1 MPFPTDDDPLGV
13 DDLATHRLPVAEAS
27 AAYGMFQRKV
37 DGAVTIMLNAW
48 HDLWF
53 LIISDSSTV
62 YLVNPVG
69 TRVLSTSIR
78 IGESRDEPYL

>member
-1 MPFPTDDDPLGV
+1 MDH
-13 DDLATHRLPVAEAS
+13 LATHRLPLAEAS
-27 AAYGMFQRKV
+27 AASGMFHRKA
-37 DGAVTIMLNAW
+37 DGAVKIMLNAW

-69 TRVLSTSIR
+69 TRVLSTIDL